1 MIEDMRSN
9 WKRRAQILIATV
21 AILASACS
29 SVLPWSK
36 EKVGAE
42 VNLAF
47 VLENNLVRLQ
57 TLRIDDRPGSFL
69 LGSAA
74 PQTVLDPS
82 FPTTGTPALQVS
94 KARTF
99 RLSPAI
105 LDLRGVADGIIGADA
120 WDRRAITIDYH
131 KGLVTWQR
139 EGIYPYGMTLFNFQA
154 EPTIVVSVDG
164 VDVTAIVDT
173 TSPDTLTL
181 PSPDTHR
188 TSANILIAGTDF
200 GSVDIGHA
208 DVSQARIGNRLLA
221 RFLVTIDYG
230 KRVVGLWPDT
240 RTLIDAS
247 LPAPGRT

>member
-1 MIEDMRSN
+1 MTN
-9 WKRRAQILIATV
+9 HWKRSIQILAATA
-21 AILASACS
+21 AIFATACS
-29 SVLPWSK
+29 SILPWSR
-36 EKVGAE
+36 EPVGAE

-47 VLENNLVRLQ
+47 LLDDNLVRLQ
-57 TLRIDDRPGSFL
+57 TVRIDNRPGAFL

-82 FPTTGTPALQVS
+82 FAATERPALQIS
-94 KARTF
+94 EARTL
-99 RLSPAI
+99 RVAPAS

-139 EGIYPYGMTLFNFQA
+139 AGIHPDGMTLFNFQA
-154 EPTIVVSVDG
+154 EPTILVNVDG
-164 VDVTAIVDT
+164 VDVAAIVDT

-188 TSANILIAGTDF
+188 TTANVRIAGTDF

-208 DVSQARIGNRLLA
+208 DVTQARIGNRLLA

-230 KRVVGLWPDT
+230 KRVVGLWPDPRT
-240 RTLIDAS
+240 RIDAS